1 MSIFQGLLLDYQYH
15 KYVRQLPFYMIRD
28 YGIKRFYLPME
39 VAFAI
44 SKYGF
49 DTKHSFIGYAM
60 FCKRE
65 AYDEATSSLKS
76 RPTKDDIRKTIAMKY
91 FNGKDDFTLSGLMKL
106 SAYKSTWSGWDD
118 PANGNDEYWKAME
131 QLDEQYVRK
140 ALNTEP
146 TEEESK

>member
-1 MSIFQGLLLDYQYH
+1 
-15 KYVRQLPFYMIRD
+15 
-28 YGIKRFYLPME
+28 ME

-65 AYDEATSSLKS
+65 AFDEATSSLMS
-76 RPTKDDIRKTIAMKY
+76 CPTKDDIRKTIAMKY

-118 PANGNDEYWKAME
+118 TANGNNEYWKAME